1 MGNILFDSN
10 YIDICSNSER
20 EESSMNEINTPKK
33 ERYNFYLETDFLI
46 NSDLDESIK
55 HIIRQKFAINKIN
68 LIIKHVRKFLFR
80 KKTKKKLSKNF
91 SFKMDGTPIINN
103 TNNNNELN
111 IKSKSKTDLFTE
123 DNNINSNE
131 QKNMKLMRKSLIM
144 TSENF
149 NETNDKPI
157 LNNIGDAYII
167 GKISSNKRVKYIK
180 TFFSDGDIYKS
191 YYEKNKALQY
201 GIYNY
206 YKLGTIYEG
215 YWKDDKKT
223 GIGIEIKYDGTL
235 YKGEFDNGKKNGTGI
250 YYWKDNSVYFG
261 EWQDNKCHGYGVFK
275 NGNRSKYQG
284 EFCYNKRNGY
294 GELIK
299 YDIGTFYFG
308 YWSNNKRKGFGVE
321 YSHRNN
327 EKSKIYVGYWNRDH
341 RHGYG
346 MILNKNCKNIYGV
359 WKQNKAKDVFKT
371 KEEFDIKSKD
381 FVDKHLIPFFNK
393 TFEEY
398 EKIFKFMID
407 SSEFINNYFD

>member
-1 MGNILFDSN
+1 MGNSLFDSN

-20 EESSMNEINTPKK
+20 EEISMNENDTPKK
-33 ERYNFYLETDFLI
+33 EIYNFYLETDFLT

-55 HIIRQKFAINKIN
+55 HIIRKKFAINKIN
-68 LIIKHVRKFLFR
+68 LIIKHVRKFLYR
-80 KKTKKKLSKNF
+80 KKMKKKLSQNF
-91 SFKMDGTPIINN
+91 SFKMDGIPMINN
-103 TNNNNELN
+103 TNNELN
-111 IKSKSKTDLFTE
+111 LKSKSKTDLFIE
-123 DNNINSNE
+123 DNNINNNE
-131 QKNMKLMRKSLIM
+131 QKNMKLMRKSLIL

-149 NETNDKPI
+149 NEANDKPI

-167 GKISSNKRVKYIK
+167 SKISANKRVKYIK
-180 TFFSDGDIYKS
+180 TFFSDGDIFKS

-223 GIGIEIKYDGTL
+223 GIGIELKYDGTL

-250 YYWKDNSVYFG
+250 YYWNDNSIYFG

-284 EFCYNKRNGY
+284 EFCYNKREGY
-294 GELIK
+294 GEYIK

-321 YSHRNN
+321 YSHRDN

-346 MILNKNCKNIYGV
+346 MILNKNYKNIYGV
-359 WKQNKAKDVFKT
+359 WKQNKAKDIFKT
-371 KEEFDIKSKD
+371 KDEFDIKNKKYI
-381 FVDKHLIPFFNK
+381 DKHLIPFFNK

-398 EKIFKFMID
+398 EKIFKLMID

>member
-1 MGNILFDSN
+1 MGNSLFDSN

-20 EESSMNEINTPKK
+20 EEISMNENDTPKK
-33 ERYNFYLETDFLI
+33 EIYNFYLETDFLTS
-46 NSDLDESIK
+46 SDLDESIK
-55 HIIRQKFAINKIN
+55 HIIRKKFAINKIN
-68 LIIKHVRKFLFR
+68 LIIKHVRKFLYR
-80 KKTKKKLSKNF
+80 KKMKKKLSQNF
-91 SFKMDGTPIINN
+91 SFKIDGTPIINN
-103 TNNNNELN
+103 TNNELN
-111 IKSKSKTDLFTE
+111 LKSKSKTDLFIE
-123 DNNINSNE
+123 DNNINNNE
-131 QKNMKLMRKSLIM
+131 QKNMKLMRKSLIL

-149 NETNDKPI
+149 NEANDKPI

-167 GKISSNKRVKYIK
+167 SKISANKRVKYIK
-180 TFFSDGDIYKS
+180 TFFSDGDIFKS

-223 GIGIEIKYDGTL
+223 GIGIELKYDGTL
-235 YKGEFDNGKKNGTGI
+235 YKGEFDKGKKNGTGI
-250 YYWKDNSVYFG
+250 YYWNDNSIYFG

-284 EFCYNKRNGY
+284 EFCYNKREGY
-294 GELIK
+294 GEYIK

-321 YSHRNN
+321 YSHRDN

-346 MILNKNCKNIYGV
+346 MILNKNYKNIYGV
-359 WKQNKAKDVFKT
+359 WKQNKAKDIFKT
-371 KEEFDIKSKD
+371 KDEFDIKNKKYN
-381 FVDKHLIPFFNK
+381 DKHLIPFFNK

-398 EKIFKFMID
+398 EKIFKLMID

>member
-1 MGNILFDSN
+1 MGNLLFGSN
-10 YIDICSNSER
+10 YINLDENDEE
-20 EESSMNEINTPKK
+20 EESSMNDNNTPKK
-33 ERYNFYLETDFLI
+33 EKYNFYLETDFLS

-68 LIIKHVRKFLFR
+68 LIIKHVKRFLH
-80 KKTKKKLSKNF
+80 KKITKKNLIKNF
-91 SFKMDGTPIINN
+91 SFNIDGTSIVNN
-103 TNNNNELN
+103 NANNELN
-111 IKSKSKTDLFTE
+111 LKSKSKKDLFIE
-123 DNNINSNE
+123 DNNIEPN
-131 QKNMKLMRKSLIM
+131 NMKLMRKSLILN
-144 TSENF
+144 SENF
-149 NETNDKPI
+149 NEPSDKPI
-157 LNNIGDAYII
+157 LNKIGDAYII
-167 GKISSNKRVKYIK
+167 SKISANKKVKYIK
-180 TFFSDGDIYKS
+180 TFFRDGDIFKS
-191 YYEKNKALQY
+191 CYERNKVLQY

-215 YWKDDKKT
+215 YWKDDKKE
-223 GIGIEIKYDGTL
+223 GIGIELRYDGAL
-235 YKGEFDNGKKNGTGI
+235 YKGEFDKGKKNGTGI
-250 YYWKDNSVYFG
+250 YYWKDNSIYFG
-261 EWQDNKCHGYGVFK
+261 EWLDNKCHGYGVFK

-284 EFCYNKRNGY
+284 QFFYNKRDGY

-327 EKSKIYVGYWNRDH
+327 ENSKIYVGYWNRDQ

-346 MILNKNCKNIYGV
+346 MVLNKNYKNIYGV

-371 KEEFDIKSKD
+371 KDEFDIKNKNY
-381 FVDKHLIPFFNK
+381 VDKHLIPFFNK
-393 TFEEY
+393 SFEEY